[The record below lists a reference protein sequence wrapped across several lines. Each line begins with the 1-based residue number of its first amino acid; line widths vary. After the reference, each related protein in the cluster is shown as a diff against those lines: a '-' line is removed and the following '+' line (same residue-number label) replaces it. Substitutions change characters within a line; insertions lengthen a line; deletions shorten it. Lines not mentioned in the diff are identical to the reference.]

1 MNILRLTLLVA
12 FAAGPALAAPAIQ
25 PGYWESTNK
34 LLSPIK
40 QTSTEKRCITPADVD
55 KFMAGPSN
63 RHYACT
69 YPTKVIAGGVI
80 TLKGTCVSKKGQ
92 KVAVKGSGSYT
103 PTSFTLTADVATEF
117 FGLDIRGRAS
127 TEAHRIGDACPQPA
141 SASSA
146 PTAPSA
152 SAASTPAAATP
163 AGPAAA
169 TPAAAAPATA
179 TTPSPAAGR

>member
-1 MNILRLTLLVA
+1 MKFLCALLVL
-12 FAAGPALAAPAIQ
+12 GTAAPAAAAAQPAIT

-69 YPTKVIAGGVI
+69 YPTKSIANGKI

-92 KVAVKGSGSYT
+92 KVAVQGTGEYT
-103 PTSFTLTADVATEF
+103 PTSFTLMADVATEF
-117 FGLDIRGRAS
+117 FGLDIQGRAS
-127 TEAHRIGDACPQPA
+127 TEAHRIADACPPPEPKPEEQA
-141 SASSA
+141 KK
-146 PTAPSA
+146 
-152 SAASTPAAATP
+152 
-163 AGPAAA
+163 
-169 TPAAAAPATA
+169 
-179 TTPSPAAGR
+179 